1 MELGSIGGLRPL
13 QGTGT
18 AVVEDFNQMRI
29 EGGGGIF
36 GSKNRDMT
44 EKGKCRKQSDGRG
57 NNGRKGTKVM
67 KRVIQYFYNGL
78 TAVAFKIGRKYFFM
92 LILKCRDKLINIDKL
107 EKYQDNLFKTFLVVT
122 FKK

>member
-1 MELGSIGGLRPL
+1 MELGSLGGLRPL

-78 TAVAFKIGRKYFFM
+78 TAVAFKIGRKYFLM
-92 LILKCRDKLINIDKL
+92 LIK
-107 EKYQDNLFKTFLVVT
+107 
-122 FKK
+122 